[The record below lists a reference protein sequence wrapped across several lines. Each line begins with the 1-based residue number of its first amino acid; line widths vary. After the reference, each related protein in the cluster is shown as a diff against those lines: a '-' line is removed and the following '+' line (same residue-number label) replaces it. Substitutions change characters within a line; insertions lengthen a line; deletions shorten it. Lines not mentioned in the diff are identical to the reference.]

1 MFQTAS
7 AITASPSTGT
17 ATAETRGHHDQRA
30 RGCGGA
36 ARRAGHHLRADRLQQ
51 PVAQLRRRLSLG
63 GGEGQRRGHR
73 LHLAQLHAAA
83 LARLDVLEHQPLVGG
98 IEAVQGVSRDQLV
111 DVFHSCSGFM
121 PDWASSSRRAAIAAK
136 VRLLTVPIG
145 SASRSASS
153 DCVYPAK

>member
-1 MFQTAS
+1 MPRGELGTTSGPIASSSRSRSSGGGSAWGAAKASAAATAS
-7 AITASPSTGT
+7 ISRSCTRQRSHVSTCSST
-17 ATAETRGHHDQRA
+17 SRSS
-30 RGCGGA
+30 A
-36 ARRAGHHLRADRLQQ
+36 A
-51 PVAQLRRRLSLG
+51 V
-63 GGEGQRRGHR
+63 
-73 LHLAQLHAAA
+73 
-83 LARLDVLEHQPLVGG
+83 
-98 IEAVQGVSRDQLV
+98 EAVQGVARDQLV